1 MYAFMKLSKPQRRIN
16 TKKTTP
22 KYIIGKLLKTKNKE
36 KILKAVRE
44 KWHTAYIVIIQ
55 MIAPFTSF

>member
-1 MYAFMKLSKPQRRIN
+1 MYAFMKLSKSQSNIN

-36 KILKAVRE
+36 KNLKAVRE
-44 KWHTAYIVIIQ
+44 KWHIVYRVIIQ
-55 MIAPFTSF
+55 MIAPFTS